1 MASPLHKLHILAAA
15 AALSCGLSVPQTS
28 RAVEPAQTVTI
39 TGSSASHSA
48 SVAGFGDVPLSR
60 SPFSASVIRT
70 DQMRDAG
77 ISGLADITRLDA
89 VITDAYNAPGYW
101 GQVAVRGFTLDNRYN
116 FRRDGLPVNA
126 ETVLPTANKAAL
138 ELLKG
143 ASGIQAGTSAPG
155 GLLNLVVKRP
165 AASALTQGSVEWT
178 EPGTLA
184 LAADLSRRA
193 GTDGALGLRL
203 NAQSARLDP
212 STRNSRGRSH
222 LLAAAAEWRLPAD
235 ALLEVEAESSRQSQP
250 STPGFS
256 LLGNTLPNPDAVD
269 PRLNLNN
276 QAWSLPVV
284 FAGQTASLRY
294 TRPLAA
300 QTQLTAQLMQQRL
313 RTDDRIAFPFG
324 CSAEN
329 DYTRYCGDGSFD
341 LYDFR
346 SEGERR
352 TTRAADLALQ
362 GSHTLAGLRHRWTVG
377 LLRTQHTARFNRQA
391 YNYAGNGFVDGSA
404 VVPPDPTLTDDNTD
418 RDERSTELRVQDA
431 VTLGPQWQLW
441 AGARHSRI
449 ERDSVRTDGSRT
461 TSYAQGFTTPWLAL
475 AWQLQPTLMAYAS
488 WGQGIESEVAPN
500 RTRYVNAGQAL
511 PALKSRQ
518 LEAGLKHRSARLQ
531 WQMAVFDVSRPQW
544 SDIQVSTGLPSDAC
558 SDADPCNRR
567 PDGGAS
573 HRGLEVEAEWQVGPW
588 SLRGSA
594 LALRARR
601 EGAAD
606 SATNA
611 RRPTNVPERSVK
623 LQAAYNVGALPGLA
637 LLGFATHE
645 GARAVVPD
653 NRVFTEGWTRVDL
666 GLRYAHAA
674 GGLAWV
680 WRAGLDNATNARAW
694 KESPYQFGHA
704 YLYPLAPRTWRAALS
719 VTL

>member
-1 MASPLHKLHILAAA
+1 MTIEASIDDARSAAA
-15 AALSCGLSVPQTS
+15 APAVAVDHLLTAPILPTLLRLAVPNTIAMFGSTLVAVAETSYIGRLGTEPLAGIALVFPFAMLNQMMSAGAMGGGVSSAIS
-28 RAVEPAQTVTI
+28 RAL
-39 TGSSASHSA
+39 G
-48 SVAGFGDVPLSR
+48 AGD
-60 SPFSASVIRT
+60 
-70 DQMRDAG
+70 RD
-77 ISGLADITRLDA
+77 
-89 VITDAYNAPGYW
+89 
-101 GQVAVRGFTLDNRYN
+101 
-116 FRRDGLPVNA
+116 
-126 ETVLPTANKAAL
+126 
-138 ELLKG
+138 
-143 ASGIQAGTSAPG
+143 
-155 GLLNLVVKRP
+155 
-165 AASALTQGSVEWT
+165 
-178 EPGTLA
+178 
-184 LAADLSRRA
+184 
-193 GTDGALGLRL
+193 
-203 NAQSARLDP
+203 
-212 STRNSRGRSH
+212 
-222 LLAAAAEWRLPAD
+222 
-235 ALLEVEAESSRQSQP
+235 
-250 STPGFS
+250 
-256 LLGNTLPNPDAVD
+256 
-269 PRLNLNN
+269 
-276 QAWSLPVV
+276 
-284 FAGQTASLRY
+284 
-294 TRPLAA
+294 
-300 QTQLTAQLMQQRL
+300 
-313 RTDDRIAFPFG
+313 
-324 CSAEN
+324 
-329 DYTRYCGDGSFD
+329 
-341 LYDFR
+341 
-346 SEGERR
+346 
-352 TTRAADLALQ
+352 RAADLALQ

-441 AGARHSRI
+441 AGARHPRI

-531 WQMAVFDVSRPQW
+531 WQMALFDVSRPQW
-544 SDIQVSTGLPSDAC
+544 SDIQASTGLPSDAC